1 MDLYYNFITPKQVKA
16 GANSPAG
23 EASVER
29 VDWRE
34 LTPCLSDKLLD
45 LAHLRG

>member
-1 MDLYYNFITPKQVKA
+1 MEFALSFFLKTISST
-16 GANSPAG
+16 AG
-23 EASVER
+23 EASAER